1 MITTGRL
8 IQGLL
13 VLLCLTV
20 TTPASA
26 QEPAPERVVS
36 IGGAVTEI
44 IHELGAKARL
54 VAVDSTSLYPP
65 EALERLPD
73 VGYLRA
79 LSAEPILALKP
90 DLVLALE
97 EAGPPEALAHLRSA
111 GVRVEIV
118 PNDPTPAGVAEKT
131 RVVGTALGLAEEAD
145 RLARHLESELT
156 ALEVALA
163 KAEPRPRVLFLLSVG
178 RGAPMA
184 AGRET
189 TADGIISLAGGRN
202 AVRAFESFKPLS
214 PEAALSAA
222 PEVLLVTRSTLEALG
237 GRESLLGR
245 PEIAGTP
252 VGDTGRL
259 VVMDALLL
267 LGFGPRTPQAVR
279 ELAAELQPNLA
290 LPEAPRSQ

>member
-1 MITTGRL
+1 MSLGRVL
-8 IQGLL
+8 RFGFLL
-13 VLLCLTV
+13 VGFLAV
-20 TTPASA
+20 TAPASA
-26 QEPAPERVVS
+26 REPALERVVS
-36 IGGAVTEI
+36 IGGVVTELVY
-44 IHELGAKARL
+44 ELGAEDRL

-79 LSAEPILALKP
+79 LSAEPILALEP

-97 EAGPPEALAHLRSA
+97 DAGPPEALAHLRDA
-111 GVRVEIV
+111 GVRLEVV
-118 PNDPTPAGVAEKT
+118 PNDPSPAGVAEKT
-131 RVVGTALGLAEEAD
+131 HVIGAALGLEEEAD
-145 RLARHLESELT
+145 RLAARLETELT
-156 ALEVALA
+156 ALETALEGV
-163 KAEPRPRVLFLLSVG
+163 EPRPRVLFLLSVG

-184 AGRET
+184 GGRET
-189 TADGIISLAGGRN
+189 TADGIISLAGGQN
-202 AVRAFESFKPLS
+202 AVRAFEGFKPLS

-237 GRESLLGR
+237 GREALLAR

-252 VGDTGRL
+252 AGETGRL

-279 ELAAELQPNLA
+279 ELAAELQPDLA
-290 LPEAPRSQ
+290 LPDLPGDQ